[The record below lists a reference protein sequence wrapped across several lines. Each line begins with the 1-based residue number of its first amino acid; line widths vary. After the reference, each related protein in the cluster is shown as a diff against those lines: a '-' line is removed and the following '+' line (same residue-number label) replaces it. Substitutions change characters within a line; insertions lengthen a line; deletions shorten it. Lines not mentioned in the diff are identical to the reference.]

1 LIARS
6 ALKIRRTLAR
16 VRSFVVPSI
25 AVPALVFVAA
35 ILAMPPTLR
44 GAEPRAASAIWT
56 EPGDLP
62 IPAQAESIEIT
73 REDEALFIAPSGGK
87 RGVVSSGVRLPIF
100 GALRGAGCVGRW
112 LLVAP
117 LAWVCSDHVQ
127 YSALPPGLPDRRPR
141 EDTEAFPYRYFY
153 VATEGAQAWSKP
165 ADSED
170 GSPVE
175 ELERGWA
182 VATTGETTWNGRTFL
197 RTKKG
202 RFIERSELA
211 PIATFS
217 FHGEEL
223 HGEPGVPPNVA
234 WVFPDKANVFASATP
249 GAKITGVRTRL
260 QRVDVLAT
268 KKVGRDSY
276 ARISGDDAHGEWM
289 RASDLRAPT
298 PATLPEGLRPGE
310 RWIDV
315 ELATQ
320 TLTAYEGDRPVFA
333 TVVSTG
339 RVAGTT
345 PKGAFRIWVKLR
357 TATMANADD
366 PGVEAD
372 APLYSIEDVPWVQ
385 YFSNGVALHAAFWH
399 RRFGE
404 PHSHGC
410 VNLAPIDALWLF
422 HFTTPRL
429 PAGWDAAF
437 PSAFADSTDRSDA
450 CG

>member
-1 LIARS
+1 MTARG
-6 ALKIRRTLAR
+6 TLPL
-16 VRSFVVPSI
+16 VRKLAVPSL
-25 AVPALVFVAA
+25 VALAA
-35 ILAMPPTLR
+35 ILAAPPSLR
-44 GAEPRAASAIWT
+44 GAEPRAATAIWT

-62 IPAQAESIEIT
+62 IPAQAESVEIT
-73 REDEALFIAPSGGK
+73 REDEALFVAPSGGR
-87 RGVVSSGVRLPIF
+87 RGVVASGVRLPIF
-100 GALRGAGCVGRW
+100 GALRGPGCVGRW

-117 LAWVCSDHVQ
+117 LAWVCSDRVQ
-127 YSALPPGLPDRRPR
+127 YSALPPGLPERRPR

-153 VATEGAQAWSKP
+153 VASEGAQAWAKP

-170 GSPVE
+170 GSPIE

-211 PIATFS
+211 PIASFS

-223 HGEPGVPPNVA
+223 HAAAGAAPGVA
-234 WVFPDKANVFASATP
+234 WVFPEKASVL
-249 GAKITGVRTRL
+249 GAPTGGARVTGSRTRL

-268 KKVGRDSY
+268 KKVGRDAY
-276 ARISGDDAHGEWM
+276 VRIGGDDAHGDWM
-289 RASDLRAPT
+289 RATDLRAPT
-298 PATLPEGLRPGE
+298 IAPLPAGLRPGE

-315 ELATQ
+315 ELASQ

-345 PKGAFRIWVKLR
+345 PTGAFRIWVKLR

-410 VNLAPIDALWLF
+410 VNLAPNDALWLF

-437 PSAFADSTDRSDA
+437 PTDAEPSTLVRVR
-450 CG
+450 